1 MKDKQWKDYWD
12 VALGV
17 SYIPQ
22 EKLDPQTNLSHLEEG
37 GTFDD
42 DTIPDWMKNLR
53 NTQPAIQPGFVP
65 APSDAAAAAL
75 GVPLQA
81 VAGVDPT
88 LAATH
93 HGIPIPGASP
103 FGLPPGLPPPGG
115 LLGHPPGVLLPPGG
129 PAGPNLLMPP
139 RFGPPGFP
147 PPTFDASQP
156 PPMRMPFPPPTG
168 PQNVPNVEGQ
178 GEVDMEIEDQDDH
191 QRPSQKAGGGRGSR
205 WGNSDANADVNDVQS
220 RLRNL
225 AEGGGGP
232 RNDFPPDHGGPGG
245 NGPPPGWNGP
255 PDGPPD
261 RGKSAFS
268 IFSTHVP
275 ESRNT
280 CLMSVWIG

>member
-53 NTQPAIQPGFVP
+53 NTQPAGIQSGFVP
-65 APSDAAAAAL
+65 APSDAAAAAAL

-81 VAGVDPT
+81 VPGVDPAG
-88 LAATH
+88 LAA

-115 LLGHPPGVLLPPGG
+115 LLGHPPGVLLPPPGA

-147 PPTFDASQP
+147 PPSFDASQP
-156 PPMRMPFPPPTG
+156 PPMRMPFPPPGPG

-178 GEVDMEIEDQDDH
+178 GEVDMEIEDQDDPH
-191 QRPSQKAGGGRGSR
+191 QRPSQQKAGGRGSR
-205 WGNSDANADVNDVQS
+205 WGGGNNDSANPDNDVQS

-225 AEGGGGP
+225 AGIGS
-232 RNDFPPDHGGPGG
+232 PDLGGPGG
-245 NGPPPGWNGP
+245 NGPPPGWNNGP
-255 PDGPPD
+255 PDGGPHPD

-268 IFSTHVP
+268 IFLLTSSFLNHAIHV
-275 ESRNT
+275 
-280 CLMSVWIG
+280 C